1 MLTGGAMSKS
11 RYALIATLLL
21 TVPGI
26 VSAQR
31 GRRGRRPT
39 RASEYQEP
47 REQRADR
54 HGFGVSFNYGQPTGE
69 FSNYVNRGFGADG
82 FYRFSLDRYGIAS
95 LRVGGQFLIYGH
107 ERQRLPLSSTIGN
120 LVMVNVNTSNN
131 IVGFGGG
138 LELAA
143 PTPAVRPYVFGQL
156 GTSYFYTQTSVEGSS
171 SREVD
176 FARTTNY
183 HDWVF
188 ARQLGGGLQIPLG
201 RARRGTSVLLDLGAT
216 YTYHGPTRYLNEQ
229 GIVKVGEG
237 QYQFNPIQSDA
248 NLVTYRLGIS
258 FSAR

>member
-1 MLTGGAMSKS
+1 MSKT

-21 TVPGI
+21 TLPAI

-39 RASEYQEP
+39 RATEYEEP
-47 REQRADR
+47 RSRTADR
-54 HGFGVSFNYGQPTGE
+54 HGFGLSFNYGQPTGE
-69 FSNYVNRGFGADG
+69 FSNYVERGFGADG
-82 FYRFSLDRYGIAS
+82 FYRLALDRYGVVS
-95 LRVGGQFLIYGH
+95 LRLGGQFLIYGH

-156 GTSYFYTQTSVEGSS
+156 GTSYFFTETSVEGSS
-171 SREVD
+171 SRDFD

-188 ARQLGGGLQIPLG
+188 ARQVGGGLQIPLG
-201 RARRGTSVLLDLGAT
+201 HSRRGTTVLLDLGAT
-216 YTYHGPTRYLNEQ
+216 YSYNGPTRYLNENS
-229 GIVKVGEG
+229 IVKIGEG
-237 QYQFNPIQSDA
+237 QYEFHPINSDA
-248 NLVTYRLGIS
+248 NLVTYRLGVS
-258 FSAR
+258 FSFR

>member
-1 MLTGGAMSKS
+1 MSKT

-39 RASEYQEP
+39 PASEYQQP
-47 REQRADR
+47 REQQADR
-54 HGFGVSFNYGQPTGE
+54 HGFGLSFNYGQPTGE
-69 FSNYVNRGFGADG
+69 FRDFVDRGFGADG
-82 FYRFSLDRYGIAS
+82 FYRFALDRYGVVS
-95 LRVGGQFLIYGH
+95 LRLGGQFLIYGH
-107 ERQRLPLSSTIGN
+107 QTQRLPLSSTIGN
-120 LVMVNVNTSNN
+120 LVLVDVATSNN

-156 GTSYFYTQTSVEGSS
+156 GSSYFYTQTSVEGSH
-171 SREVD
+171 EQFE

-201 RARRGTSVLLDLGAT
+201 RARRGPSVLLDLGAT

-237 QYQFNPIQSDA
+237 HYEFHPIRSDA
-248 NLVTYRLGIS
+248 NLVTYRLGVS

>member
-1 MLTGGAMSKS
+1 MSKT

-21 TVPGI
+21 TLALPSIASG
-26 VSAQR
+26 QR
-31 GRRGRRPT
+31 DRRGRRPT
-39 RASEYQEP
+39 RARDYEP
-47 REQRADR
+47 PRDDRADR
-54 HGFGVSFNYGQPTGE
+54 QGFGFSFNYGQPTGE
-69 FSNYVNRGFGADG
+69 FRNYVDQGFGADG
-82 FYRFSLDRYGIAS
+82 FYRFALDRYGVVS

-143 PTPAVRPYVFGQL
+143 PTPAVRPYIFGQL
-156 GTSYFYTQTSVEGSS
+156 GTSYFYTQTSVEGSNS
-171 SREVD
+171 QELD

-201 RARRGTSVLLDLGAT
+201 RARRGTSVQLDLGAT
-216 YTYHGPTRYLNEQ
+216 YSYHGPTRYLNENS
-229 GIVKVGEG
+229 IVKVGQG
-237 QYQFNPIQSDA
+237 QYEFHPITSDA
-248 NLVTYRLGIS
+248 NLVTYRLGVA
-258 FSAR
+258 FSLR

>member
-1 MLTGGAMSKS
+1 MPKT

-21 TVPGI
+21 TLPGV

-31 GRRGRRPT
+31 DRRGRRPT
-39 RASEYQEP
+39 RASEYQQP
-47 REQRADR
+47 RAQRADR
-54 HGFGVSFNYGQPTGE
+54 HGFGISFNYGQPTGE
-69 FSNYVNRGFGADG
+69 FSNYVNQGFGADG
-82 FYRFSLDRYGIAS
+82 FYRVRLDPYGVVS
-95 LRVGGQFLIYGH
+95 LRLGGQFLIYGH

-156 GTSYFYTQTSVEGSS
+156 GSSYFYTQTSVAGSS
-171 SREVD
+171 SESFD

-201 RARRGTSVLLDLGAT
+201 RSRRGTSVLLDLGAT
-216 YTYHGPTRYLNEQ
+216 YSYHGPTRYLNENS
-229 GIVKVGEG
+229 IVKVGEG
-237 QYQFNPIQSDA
+237 QYEFHPINSDA

-258 FSAR
+258 FSYR